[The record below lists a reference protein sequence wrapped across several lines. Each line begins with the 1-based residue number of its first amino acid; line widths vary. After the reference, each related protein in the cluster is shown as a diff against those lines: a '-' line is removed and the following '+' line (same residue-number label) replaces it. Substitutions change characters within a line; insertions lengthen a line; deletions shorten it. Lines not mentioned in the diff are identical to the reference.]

1 MQTKNALYLKKKNK
15 IDTITT
21 ITKTVEKIIKSV
33 LQGISFSFLGGM
45 NKLNNS
51 INKFF
56 IIYYKSESMNL
67 TLLYCRNLAVL

>member
-1 MQTKNALYLKKKNK
+1 LQTKNALYLKKKNK